1 MRFDQLA
8 VLILAGESQSP
19 PETPAV
25 PLLDPVSLRRSVR
38 ET

>member
-1 MRFDQLA
+1 MRYDQVG

-25 PLLDPVSLRRSVR
+25 LLLDAVSLRRSVR